1 VDVNVNYL
9 LLLYGNP
16 EAEAALD
23 PEERRA
29 IVDAHMRFH
38 ASLRDRGVLV
48 RGEPLA
54 GASDAFSVRSRNRGR
69 RLVTDGPFAET
80 KEQLGSYYIVACGSR
95 DDAEAIA
102 HEVPESPGLVV
113 EAWPI
118 AEM

>member
-1 VDVNVNYL
+1 MNYL
-9 LLLYGNP
+9 LLLYGDP
-16 EAEAALD
+16 DAEAALS

-38 ASLRDRGVLV
+38 ASLRERGVLV

-54 GASDAFSVRSRNRGR
+54 GRSGVFTTRARDNGR
-69 RLVTDGPFAET
+69 LLVTDGPFAET
-80 KEQLGSYYIVACGSR
+80 KEQLGSYYVVECTTR
-95 DDAEAIA
+95 DEAEAIA
-102 HEVPESPGLVV
+102 GEVPLSPGLVV